1 MPLRRLA
8 CLALLLLAPALQA
21 ETRIVMLGT
30 GTPTPMADRSGPGV
44 AIVTNGEAYVFDAG
58 GGMVKKAT
66 QAFTTM
72 GYDALNPQEIN
83 YLFLTHLHSDH
94 IHDVSELASARWWSR
109 PQRLSIYGPRGIAR
123 YVELINE
130 AAAIE
135 ADIRAVGTPEQ
146 LITDR
151 HGYMAS
157 ATEIDDGLV
166 FENDDIRVEALT
178 VPHGDIRPS
187 FGYRVTTEDRVIVI
201 SGDTAYSEDLAQF
214 AKDADVLIH
223 EVMSGDGLSSQS
235 EFWQQYH
242 GASHTS
248 ATDVARVASIAEPGL
263 VILYHILPFDRTP
276 EDIVAEVKRSWD
288 GNVVIAKDL
297 DEY

>member
-1 MPLRRLA
+1 
-8 CLALLLLAPALQA
+8 
-21 ETRIVMLGT
+21 
-30 GTPTPMADRSGPGV
+30 
-44 AIVTNGEAYVFDAG
+44 
-58 GGMVKKAT
+58 
-66 QAFTTM
+66 
-72 GYDALNPQEIN
+72 
-83 YLFLTHLHSDH
+83 
-94 IHDVSELASARWWSR
+94 SR

-146 LITDR
+146 LVTDR
-151 HGYMAS
+151 HGYLAT
-157 ATEIDDGLV
+157 ATEIEDGLV

-187 FGYRVTTEDRVIVI
+187 FGYRVTTDDRVIVI
-201 SGDTAYSEDLAQF
+201 SGDTAYSEALAEF
-214 AKDADVLIH
+214 AKGADVLIH

-248 ATDVARVASIAEPGL
+248 ATDVARVASI
-263 VILYHILPFDRTP
+263 
-276 EDIVAEVKRSWD
+276 
-288 GNVVIAKDL
+288 
-297 DEY
+297 